1 MWRGLGWKL
10 RIIVGS
16 EVRLPRVISQVEQ
29 EELLYYQE
37 THINNLSI
45 LAVSEVTEKGQN
57 FTSSCE
63 ADRTNLRFS
72 AGRSGR
78 LWEEI

>member
-1 MWRGLGWKL
+1 MLG
-10 RIIVGS
+10 GS
-16 EVRLPRVISQVEQ
+16 KVRLPGVIRWSKRNFFN
-29 EELLYYQE
+29 YQE

-57 FTSSCE
+57 FTSSCG

-72 AGRSGR
+72 TGRSGR

>member
-1 MWRGLGWKL
+1 MGIQDAKWLQGQTSK
-10 RIIVGS
+10 S
-16 EVRLPRVISQVEQ
+16 HQVEQ

-37 THINNLSI
+37 TRINNLSI

-72 AGRSGR
+72 TGRSGR
-78 LWEEI
+78 LWEKV